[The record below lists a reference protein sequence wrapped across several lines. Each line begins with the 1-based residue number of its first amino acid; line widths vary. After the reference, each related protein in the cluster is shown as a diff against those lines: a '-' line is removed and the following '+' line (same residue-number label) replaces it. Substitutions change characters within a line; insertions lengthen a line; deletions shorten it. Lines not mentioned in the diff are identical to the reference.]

1 MRLPWEQIAMEVIEV
16 SAPELAAKLD
26 ISEAE
31 AGWGIILSI
40 KWALARCP
48 DHQPPSANAVVKG
61 STAARQIARAAGY
74 KGDPDAYMQAAT
86 TLAFPTLELVDGGI
100 RFRGLD
106 RYDAAWSDRNREAWK
121 AWKVAHPER
130 YPTAP
135 PSPPASP
142 PEPRR
147 NSAGTPPG
155 SRRSDPDPDP
165 DADPS
170 SPPPPR
176 EPPKLV
182 VVGKKTRKLTVSDL
196 TPAQRAKWDRIQRG
210 RDDKR
215 LLRETDPPA
224 TFPAWSDELDAQEV
238 VEPQWV
244 HSLTLYLRDDHF
256 KERLWPTAVFITPGV
271 WRQRLPVPPEEVM
284 L

>member
-31 AGWGIILSI
+31 AGWGIILAI

-61 STAARQIARAAGY
+61 SSAARQIARAAGY
-74 KGDPDAYMQAAT
+74 RGDPEAYVQAAT
-86 TLAFPTLELVDGGI
+86 TLAFPTLEMVPEGI

-106 RYDAAWSDRNREAWK
+106 RYDSAWSDRNREAWK
-121 AWKVAHPER
+121 AWKAAHPDR
-130 YPTAP
+130 YPT
-135 PSPPASP
+135 PPAPAMSP

-147 NSAGTPPG
+147 NSGGDPPG

-182 VVGKKTRKLTVSDL
+182 VVGKKAKKLTVDDL
-196 TPAQRAKWDRIQRG
+196 TPAQREKWERIQVG
-210 RDDKR
+210 RRHKH

-224 TFPAWSDELDAQEV
+224 AFPDWCAEVDARCVDGER
-238 VEPQWV
+238 QWV
-244 HSLTLYLRDDHF
+244 HALTLYLRDEHF
-256 KERLWPTAVFITPGV
+256 ADRKWPTAVFITSGV
-271 WRQRLPVPPEEVM
+271 WLQRLPQPPEEVM